1 MVPLMSLFLAST
13 AALSSDEDVS
23 HVLNHYR
30 NHYSRRLA
38 DTYLE
43 GGDGMACWEAKVLK
57 DCSEAQAEWLR
68 APPTMMQPGAA
79 TCPRNGWRRWTFRP
93 AS

>member
-57 DCSEAQAEWLR
+57 DCSEAPFVQSTGNPTTAEMKDAR
-68 APPTMMQPGAA
+68 VEGAA
-79 TCPRNGWRRWTFRP
+79 PWH
-93 AS
+93 